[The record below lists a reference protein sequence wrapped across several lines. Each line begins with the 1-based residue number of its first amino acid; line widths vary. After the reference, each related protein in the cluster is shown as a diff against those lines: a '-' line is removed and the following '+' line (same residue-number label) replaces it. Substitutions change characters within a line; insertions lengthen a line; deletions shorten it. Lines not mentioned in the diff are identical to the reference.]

1 VPAGSNSFW
10 VRILGATIP
19 AETEIHSSGWVQWNG
34 IPDLR
39 RWSWNDVFSDD
50 DDENATVLFTLPAGQ
65 HTLEIGYREDG
76 AMLDAIVI
84 SKID

>member
-1 VPAGSNSFW
+1 M
-10 VRILGATIP
+10 
-19 AETEIHSSGWVQWNG
+19 
-34 IPDLR
+34 PDTGD
-39 RWSWNDVFSDD
+39 WYWHDVFSDD
-50 DDENATVLFTLPAGQ
+50 DDENATVLFTLPAGT

>member
-1 VPAGSNSFW
+1 
-10 VRILGATIP
+10 P